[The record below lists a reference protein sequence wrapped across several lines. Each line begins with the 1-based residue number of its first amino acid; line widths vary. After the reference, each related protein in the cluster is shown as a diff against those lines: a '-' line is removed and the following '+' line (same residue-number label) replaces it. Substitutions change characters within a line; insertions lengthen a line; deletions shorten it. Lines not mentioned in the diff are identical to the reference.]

1 MSETS
6 IRTIADL
13 ARAGFEI
20 ARQSLTQVD
29 YEVHHVAA
37 RPGYLHELALS
48 PDSVF
53 VETLCSAANGGGV
66 VIGTR
71 TRAATE
77 GPSQDPAEGP
87 RGGARPEPLAEGW
100 LFRDTAL
107 PNPTFIYESARTFEG
122 LVVIDRLAA
131 EAQDWH
137 GIAVRDLTKE
147 ISEVATRVAGAPLL
161 TLQCPAQLPTVV
173 KTRGHDL
180 RTRKESPSPCSSLAV
195 RFSIALPDA
204 SAERRL
210 ELGDRLRALCEDYG
224 FGFWIADTRPGH
236 RPGNWF
242 EVCRDV
248 RRTGPAT
255 GSKPMSTCLPLTC
268 AGPARIGSTHA
279 IIAFLQ
285 RYPQVG
291 VAGCTGTSLDDLA
304 FIHFQL
310 SVEGVT
316 ADRLNKI
323 LTKLLSAD
331 TVPSRPHELLRKL
344 FFRLG
349 LHAIPDEPAD
359 RDRTHPASD
368 YQTFLGPAFDYR
380 PPVAG
385 EIMAVWVSWRIAFSG
400 DGLAAPL
407 DCLHGALREVLGED
421 AAAVSVEYLI
431 CRATEQSVVRAKGK
445 LGVPRAVVERFGG
458 TGVERGESRMCAL
471 LEDAWKHQADQS
483 EVDGIAE
490 LTVAWREAWLGHWT
504 YS

>member
-1 MSETS
+1 MTETS

-20 ARQSLTQVD
+20 ARQSLTKVD

-37 RPGYLHELALS
+37 RAGYLHELALS

-71 TRAATE
+71 TRAATD
-77 GPSQDPAEGP
+77 GPGQDPPDHGS
-87 RGGARPEPLAEGW
+87 RPEPLADGW
-100 LFRDTAL
+100 LFRHTAL

-122 LVVIDRLAA
+122 LVVIDRLAT
-131 EAQDWH
+131 EPEDWH

-147 ISEVATRVAGAPLL
+147 ISETAARVAGAPLL

-195 RFSIALPDA
+195 RFSIALSDA
-204 SAERRL
+204 SAERRFAL
-210 ELGDRLRALCEDYG
+210 ADRVRALCEDYG
-224 FGFWIADTRPGH
+224 FGFWLADTRPGH

-248 RRTGPAT
+248 RRTAPAEP
-255 GSKPMSTCLPLTC
+255 KPLRTCLPLTC
-268 AGPARIGSTHA
+268 AGPARVGSTHA

-291 VAGCTGTSLDDLA
+291 VVGCTGTSLDDLA
-304 FIHFQL
+304 FIHLQL
-310 SVEGVT
+310 SVEGVS
-316 ADRLNKI
+316 AERLNKI
-323 LTKLLSAD
+323 LAKLLSAD
-331 TVPSRPHELLRKL
+331 QVPSRPHELLRKL

-368 YQTFLGPAFDYR
+368 YQAFVGPAFTCH
-380 PPVAG
+380 PPEAG

-400 DGLAAPL
+400 DGLSAPL

-431 CRATEQSVVRAKGK
+431 CRATEQSVVRGKGK

-458 TGVERGESRMCAL
+458 SRVERGESRMCAL
-471 LEDAWKHQADQS
+471 LEDAWKHQADLS